1 MKYKVSFRPKHT
13 FTCDNN
19 LFLLTGVFFFALT
32 KFFFLMVTY
41 NYLSHDSVTC
51 DVDHDL
57 FFKARVFVFLAPVY
71 CVISQV

>member
-1 MKYKVSFRPKHT
+1 MPKHT

-19 LFLLTGVFFFALT
+19 LFILTGVCFCLDY
-32 KFFFLMVTY
+32 FFFLMVTY

-71 CVISQV
+71 CIISQVQIHVVYAH